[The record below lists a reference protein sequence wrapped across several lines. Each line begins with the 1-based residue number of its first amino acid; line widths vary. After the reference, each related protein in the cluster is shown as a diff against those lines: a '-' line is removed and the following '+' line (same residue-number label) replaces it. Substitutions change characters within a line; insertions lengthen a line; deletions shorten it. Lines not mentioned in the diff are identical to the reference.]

1 LSKNIHGKYFPVV
14 FLCTYQLPLHSAL
27 DCGNYHGLSNGNL
40 ERLAEPTRSR
50 HAMSRRQTG
59 LPIHGIRAR
68 RVESFTRSA
77 HWVFGWPSAVPARLA
92 VDCVPYSRHHH
103 PRAPACRHV
112 KSSCR
117 SILHK
122 LTRER
127 GPCTIN
133 PIGGVV
139 PSQVSPVEAVHP
151 PATGFGPTRH
161 LVRSPSSAQTG

>member
-1 LSKNIHGKYFPVV
+1 MENISQLSFYVHTSFRYTV
-14 FLCTYQLPLHSAL
+14 PLTVAIIMACQTGTWS
-27 DCGNYHGLSNGNL
+27 DWRNQHGLVTRCHAAKLVCQFTAFALAEWSHSQDQLIGFSAGL
-40 ERLAEPTRSR
+40 PPYRLALQLIAFHI
-50 HAMSRRQTG
+50 HA
-59 LPIHGIRAR
+59 
-68 RVESFTRSA
+68 
-77 HWVFGWPSAVPARLA
+77 
-92 VDCVPYSRHHH
+92 HHH